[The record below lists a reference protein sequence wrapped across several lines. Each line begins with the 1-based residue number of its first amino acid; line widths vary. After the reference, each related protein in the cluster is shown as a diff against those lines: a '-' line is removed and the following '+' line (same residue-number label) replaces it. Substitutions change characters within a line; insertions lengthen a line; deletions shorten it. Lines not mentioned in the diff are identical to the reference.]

1 MKIYSHAHSITDEL
15 ETVCGLLS
23 PPRSPRLLSPPRLGE
38 SAPPPPPKRSRHH
51 SEMSNPEMALF
62 LEKEHLKDAEDSDY
76 QLMEG
81 LIQRR
86 LQRSDS
92 NDRLH
97 NNAFFLTTSHDLERN
112 QVQIILYCYNILI

>member
-1 MKIYSHAHSITDEL
+1 M

-38 SAPPPPPKRSRHH
+38 GASTAPKRSRHH

-62 LEKEHLKDAEDSDY
+62 LEKEHLRDAEDSDY

-81 LIQRR
+81 LIHRR
-86 LQRSDS
+86 LNRSDS
-92 NDRLH
+92 DDKFH
-97 NNAFFLTTSHDLERN
+97 NNAFFLTADPHDMDRC
-112 QVQIILYCYNILI
+112 QVGIDIFI